1 MRCIVVDDEDVA
13 RMVIKDFVERTEGLE
28 LVADIDNAIDAYNLL
43 KKEKIDLVFLDIEM
57 PKMTGIELVESLEH
71 KPQFVL
77 VTGRNDYAVKA
88 YELTIT
94 DYLIKPVEYK
104 RFLQAVQK
112 VENNFSKDVLDT
124 QGNEDIYVKADS
136 KIVRIKLKDIKFVE
150 ALSDYVIIHTGQK
163 KFIVHSTMKG
173 IAGRLP
179 ESEFSRVHRSFI
191 VNINQIETIEDMSN
205 IIMPNKII
213 PIGASYKTS
222 FFKKLNFL

>member
-104 RFLQAVQK
+104 
-112 VENNFSKDVLDT
+112 
-124 QGNEDIYVKADS
+124 
-136 KIVRIKLKDIKFVE
+136 
-150 ALSDYVIIHTGQK
+150 
-163 KFIVHSTMKG
+163 
-173 IAGRLP
+173 
-179 ESEFSRVHRSFI
+179 
-191 VNINQIETIEDMSN
+191 
-205 IIMPNKII
+205 
-213 PIGASYKTS
+213 
-222 FFKKLNFL
+222 